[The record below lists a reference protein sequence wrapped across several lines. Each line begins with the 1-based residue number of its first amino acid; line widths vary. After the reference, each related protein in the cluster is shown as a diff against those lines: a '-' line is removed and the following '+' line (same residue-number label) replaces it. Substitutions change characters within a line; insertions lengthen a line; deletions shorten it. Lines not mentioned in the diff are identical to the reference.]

1 MEKFWRL
8 PQDLDSVM
16 QTQRTFMFYIYN
28 IAAFLKFMKCSN
40 IFVKKEGRTL
50 SSANTA
56 YCVMDESKVM
66 EQEKV
71 PLSQWSSWGSQIKF
85 DTIIYKKYHLNNFEI
100 ESDSIQLSDHT

>member
-1 MEKFWRL
+1 
-8 PQDLDSVM
+8 
-16 QTQRTFMFYIYN
+16 
-28 IAAFLKFMKCSN
+28 MKCSN

-71 PLSQWSSWGSQIKF
+71 PLYHSGRGEDLRQNLTPLYTKNITSTILKSNPILSNSQIIHSSVIGK
-85 DTIIYKKYHLNNFEI
+85 I
-100 ESDSIQLSDHT
+100 